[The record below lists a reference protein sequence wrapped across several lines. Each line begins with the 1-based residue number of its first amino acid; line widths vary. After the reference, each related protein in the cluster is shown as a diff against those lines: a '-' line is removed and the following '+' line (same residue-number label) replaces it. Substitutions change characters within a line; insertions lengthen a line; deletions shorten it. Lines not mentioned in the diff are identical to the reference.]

1 MSLVDLSRHI
11 RKLSSG
17 PAQRLMLLQL
27 VSELIVAPFCLR
39 LARESDSEAAIA
51 EVSLERTLSYL

>member
-1 MSLVDLSRHI
+1 MSLVDLSRNF

-27 VSELIVAPFCLR
+27 APELVVAPICLR
-39 LARESDSEAAIA
+39 PARESESEAAIA
-51 EVSLERTLSYL
+51 EASLERTFSYF